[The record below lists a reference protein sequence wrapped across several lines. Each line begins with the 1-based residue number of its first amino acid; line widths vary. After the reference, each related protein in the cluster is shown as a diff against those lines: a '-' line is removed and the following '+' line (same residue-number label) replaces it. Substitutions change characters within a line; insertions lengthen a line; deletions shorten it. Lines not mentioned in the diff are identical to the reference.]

1 MSLLKNGYSTLFPEG
16 LRADSTNGN
25 NVFCAFQE
33 SVQQCYDHFEDLCA
47 SNSDAFPSLSEEV
60 DKTFAFLE
68 AMADKFVDKSERSML
83 FRSKDDASEL
93 VLITVLDIKRAI
105 LDFAV
110 AYMEESLI
118 SQSSNR
124 RSDNDNEDLQQDNS
138 DYIPSSNGKKKR
150 PNLPAYAKDI
160 LSSWFSN
167 HVEHPYPTQAEKVEL
182 SEKTGLSLQ
191 KVDNW
196 FINERSRKWQTYR
209 RK

>member
-1 MSLLKNGYSTLFPEG
+1 MRLLKNGYSTLFPEG
-16 LRADSTNGN
+16 LKADSANGS
-25 NVFCAFQE
+25 NVFFAFQE
-33 SVQQCYDHFEDLCA
+33 NVQQCYNHFEDLCA
-47 SNSDAFPSLSEEV
+47 SNVNAFPSLSEDV
-60 DKTFAFLE
+60 DRTFAFLE
-68 AMADKFVDKSERSML
+68 AMADKFVDKSDGSML

-93 VLITVLDIKRAI
+93 IHITVLDIKRAI

-110 AYMEESLI
+110 AYMEESLVN
-118 SQSSNR
+118 QSSSRN
-124 RSDNDNEDLQQDNS
+124 DNENEDLQQDTS
-138 DYIPSSNGKKKR
+138 DYTPSSNSKKKR

-160 LSSWFSN
+160 LSSWFRN

-196 FINERSRKWQTYR
+196 FINERSRKWQSYR

>member
-1 MSLLKNGYSTLFPEG
+1 MSLLKNGYTTLFPEG
-16 LRADSTNGN
+16 LRADSSNGN

-60 DKTFAFLE
+60 DRTFAFLE

-124 RSDNDNEDLQQDNS
+124 RSDNDNED
-138 DYIPSSNGKKKR
+138 
-150 PNLPAYAKDI
+150 AKDI